1 MPQTVLSDQER
12 ILTSSAVLAYAAAQ
26 AAATNQPRVVVA
38 GLLLYMQDVYGTAL
52 PAYRTLLG
60 APRLPPIGVDGAWGK
75 QSAMALYVMLRAAV
89 SRVDMPLFDASD
101 IGAAL
106 DITHDQAAVNSVARL
121 AARFPRIRDAV
132 TTFANQQHADSFR
145 TIIRDADG
153 MLAVVNSSATTAD
166 VSGRARTYLGSLW
179 RDGTQQ
185 SVPTA
190 QVVSTRTPPSTDLL
204 KEATQTPSTT
214 MNVDAPPMELSVD
227 EVDVYGRPTL
237 RRANLAVIIPS
248 VLVGALL
255 LAWGVQKYQGRARR

>member
-12 ILTSSAVLAYAAAQ
+12 MVSRGAVLAYAAAQ
-26 AAATNQPRVVVA
+26 AVATNQPRVAVS
-38 GLLLYMQDVYGTAL
+38 GLLLSMQTAYNSAL
-52 PAYRTLLG
+52 PLYRTIWRSPG
-60 APRLPPIGVDGAWGK
+60 IQPVRIDGAWGR
-75 QSAMALYVMLRAAV
+75 QCARALYVMLGAAV
-89 SRVDMPLFDASD
+89 GTDDGLQYQAVMDS
-101 IGAAL
+101 AL
-106 DITHDQAAVNSVARL
+106 DRATDFSAIATVADL
-121 AARFPRIRDAV
+121 SSRFPRIRDAV
-132 TTFANQQHADSFR
+132 TTFANQQHADGFR
-145 TIIRDADG
+145 TVVQDAG
-153 MLAVVNSSATTAD
+153 GLIAVVNSAPTTAD
-166 VSGRARTYLGSLW
+166 AGARVTAYLGSLW
-179 RDGTQQ
+179 TNTQGV

-214 MNVDAPPMELSVD
+214 MNVDAPPMEFSVD